1 MRSNLDNFFLSLTDK
16 LVFIEIEDKN
26 ILGRF
31 GDTDSNFMVPVF
43 SKDIV
48 KMATDDDAG
57 VSTLQI
63 AEAILYLLGADS
75 QFKYNPQYIN
85 FIKMNIEKP
94 EILVSSL
101 AKKKYENRNYV
112 DALAFL
118 RAGMLLSD
126 ENTDIIYNYA
136 HICKEYIEEVEDKE
150 LKSLLFK
157 EAQEFFEAVLDLD
170 EDNFLANYQLSFF
183 KINQGELDDAIE
195 HLKKVA
201 LNTDDGEI
209 AQEAENLIMKLN
221 TGEMIEKVEAYVDD
235 MKLEEALE
243 ILEDMQEI
251 TEDKDLSYRMNY
263 AKGFCYKAFSEF
275 EEAIEAYEKAL
286 LVNNTDTLLL
296 CELGICY
303 AYIGDFEQALEFYM
317 SALDIEPKSTEILS
331 NIAVVYLNMKDLTN
345 AKLYIKKAMEIDPHD
360 EIIESTLKVIRTIE
374 ETEQ

>member
-26 ILGRF
+26 ILRRF
-31 GDTDSNFMVPVF
+31 GDTDSEFMVPVF

-85 FIKMNIEKP
+85 FINTNIEKP

-101 AKKKYENRNYV
+101 AKKKYENRNYI

-136 HICKEYIEEVEDKE
+136 HICKEYLAQVEDKE
-150 LKSLLFK
+150 LKNLLFK

-183 KINQGELDDAIE
+183 KINQGEIDDAME

-221 TGEMIEKVEAYVDD
+221 TGEMIEKVEAYVDE
-235 MKLEEALE
+235 MKLEEALD
-243 ILEDMQEI
+243 ILEEMQEI
-251 TEDKDLSYRMNY
+251 TEDKDLMYRMNY

-303 AYIGDFEQALEFYM
+303 AYIGDFDQALEFYM

-345 AKLYIKKAMEIDPHD
+345 SKLYIKKAMEIDPHD